1 MTRVFISRRALLVGS
16 SGLLLAAPAI
26 AAAQTAST
34 PAPVTPAPATPA
46 PASPTP
52 SAPAPSAPTD
62 DSLTKLSCDY
72 SALTPA
78 DHALR
83 ESLEYVDVS
92 PFGSAKN
99 CLNCSY
105 WLPAKDKGCG
115 GCTLLAGQIHPLG
128 YCTSWEL
135 AE

>member
-26 AAAQTAST
+26 AVAQTSLT
-34 PAPVTPAPATPA
+34 PA
-46 PASPTP
+46 P

-62 DSLTKLSCDY
+62 DSLAKLSCDS

-92 PFGSAKN
+92 PFGAAKN

-105 WLPAKDKGCG
+105 WLPPQDKACG

>member
-1 MTRVFISRRALLVGS
+1 MTRMFISRRALLVGS

-26 AAAQTAST
+26 AAAQTSST
-34 PAPVTPAPATPA
+34 PAPGTPAPAT
-46 PASPTP
+46 PTP
-52 SAPAPSAPTD
+52 SAPAPSTPTD
-62 DSLTKLSCDY
+62 DSLAKLSCDY

-78 DHALR
+78 DHSLR
-83 ESLEYVDVS
+83 ESLAYVDVS
-92 PFGSAKN
+92 PFGAAKN

-105 WLPAKDKGCG
+105 WLPAKDKECG

-128 YCTSWEL
+128 YCTSWEF